1 MSYDLLA
8 WNAWA
13 RNATTDEIAEKLT
26 QQQAE
31 VARLRSVCRE
41 CINTMTRCQ
50 ERECRCNSIANPCPR
65 CRFRQTIEYAEEQMS
80 KSEAGKEATDG
91 Q

>member
-1 MSYDLLA
+1 MSYDLLT

-13 RNATTDEIAEKLT
+13 RNATPDEIAAKLT

-31 VARLRSVCRE
+31 VARLRSVCRMAAWSLE
-41 CINTMTRCQ
+41 Q
-50 ERECRCNSIANPCPR
+50 
-65 CRFRQTIEYAEEQMS
+65 IELRMVAGNILRRDVAALVADLTA
-80 KSEAGKEATDG
+80 AGKEATGG

>member
-13 RNATTDEIAEKLT
+13 RNATPDEIAEKLT

-31 VARLRSVCRE
+31 VARLRSVCR
-41 CINTMTRCQ
+41 ISS
-50 ERECRCNSIANPCPR
+50 ERLANVQPYLSSYRTAYSGVCDVIFNLR
-65 CRFRQTIEYAEEQMS
+65 
-80 KSEAGKEATDG
+80 EAGKEAG
-91 Q
+91 R